1 MIFLFMLDSVMF
13 LAVWSNPRV
22 TEEHAFGDGFC
33 SSIFQ
38 LWWIF
43 PVVDH
48 YVGSHKHI
56 SS

>member
-1 MIFLFMLDSVMF
+1 MFDSVTF
-13 LAVWSNPRV
+13 LVVWSNPRV
-22 TEEHAFGDGFC
+22 TEEHAVGDGFC

-43 PVVDH
+43 PAVDH
-48 YVGSHKHI
+48 YMGSHKHF